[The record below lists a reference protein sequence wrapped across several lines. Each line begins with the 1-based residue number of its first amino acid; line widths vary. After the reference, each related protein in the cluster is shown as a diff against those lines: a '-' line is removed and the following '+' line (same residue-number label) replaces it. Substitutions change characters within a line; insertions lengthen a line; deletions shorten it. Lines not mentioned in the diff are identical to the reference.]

1 MVFFRRNKIP
11 KINPRLTQL
20 DSNQNLKALLANEA
34 YNKPNER
41 KRNIMNFQLDEE
53 FNDTIYAVYQNPQ
66 EKRVILA
73 IRGTASASDLLTDV
87 RLAIQQVSNLK
98 TMDNSGR
105 FQKLNRVLN
114 DIFSKYSRLGYN
126 LNLTGHSLAGF
137 ETMRL
142 EDKNPE
148 KVSSGI
154 AFNAG
159 STPMTNYKIP
169 DDIQHI
175 RNPRDLI
182 SYGFR
187 NDPNTVEYVNNQKLS
202 LFNPLKNHTINYFL

>member
-11 KINPRLTQL
+11 KITKL

-114 DIFSKYSRLGYN
+114 DIFSK
-126 LNLTGHSLAGF
+126 
-137 ETMRL
+137 
-142 EDKNPE
+142 
-148 KVSSGI
+148 
-154 AFNAG
+154 
-159 STPMTNYKIP
+159 
-169 DDIQHI
+169 
-175 RNPRDLI
+175 
-182 SYGFR
+182 
-187 NDPNTVEYVNNQKLS
+187 
-202 LFNPLKNHTINYFL
+202 